1 MPEEKNSLE
10 IILETALIHSQKKWG
25 IFDEERIEDAHKV
38 FSEGIVKG
46 IKKVGMGLWALSQRE
61 EELLMRIKHAQ
72 SQIPGDVELKL
83 IAVPKRPE
91 KQSDI
96 LGADGKPADGEGSL
110 IITPK

>member
-1 MPEEKNSLE
+1 MSEEKNSLA
-10 IILETALIHSQKKWG
+10 IILETALNHLQDEWSV
-25 IFDEERIEDAHKV
+25 FDKETMEDAHKV

-46 IKKVGMGLWALSQRE
+46 IKKAGMGLWALSPRE
-61 EELLMRIKHAQ
+61 EELIMRIKHAQ

-83 IAVPKRPE
+83 IAVPKRPD
-91 KQSDI
+91 KKSAI